1 MSVYIRSLALELGR
15 RGHRIDLFTR
25 QTGGRHGSGVAA
37 LSDNVRLVQLRAG
50 DNGYDHPS
58 ELYPH
63 LPAFFESLEGFR
75 AREAVH
81 YDFIHSHYWLSG
93 RVGNWAGAAWGAPH
107 AVMFHTL
114 GAVKNRFL
122 PNGGEPSLRVDTE
135 AELIR
140 TCHRIIASTPG
151 EKAHL
156 QDFYGA
162 DAAKIRV
169 VPCGVDLE
177 LFKPLGKGASR
188 RRLGFGLDDA
198 IVLFVGRFSPVKGL
212 ERLFHAVGL
221 LREHPKLRLVLV
233 GGEGENAPDREV
245 LESLMVELRIQELV
259 QFADRIEHDRLA
271 PFYSSADLLVLP
283 SHYESFGLVSLEALA
298 CGTPVVATPVG
309 AMDQIIIQGETGYVL
324 ADGSPAEL
332 ARCIRSILQR
342 SGPLH
347 AGAEKARKSVEGFSW
362 VNIAAAM
369 ESEFLEALHD
379 FNLGEDGRRCRT
391 M

>member
-1 MSVYIRSLALELGR
+1 MYVRSLALELGR

-25 QTGGRHGSGVAA
+25 HTGERHGNDVAA
-37 LSDNVRLVQLRAG
+37 LSDKVRLIQLKAG

-63 LPAFFESLEGFR
+63 LPAFFESLERFR
-75 AREAVH
+75 AQEGVH

-93 RVGNWAGAAWGAPH
+93 RVGNWAGAAWDAPH

-114 GAVKNRFL
+114 GAVKNRFV
-122 PNGGEPSLRVDTE
+122 PDGGEPALRVSTE

-140 TCHRIIASTPG
+140 TCQRIIASTPG
-151 EKAHL
+151 EQAHL

-177 LFKPLGKGASR
+177 VFKPLDKAVSR
-188 RRLGFGLDDA
+188 RNLGFGLDDA

-212 ERLFHAVGL
+212 DRLFQAIGL
-221 LREHPKLRLVLV
+221 LRNHSRLRLVLV
-233 GGEGENAPDREV
+233 GGEGGNAPERKV
-245 LESLMVELRIQELV
+245 LENLMVELGIQGLV
-259 QFADRIEHDRLA
+259 QFADGVEHDRLA
-271 PFYSSADLLVLP
+271 PFYSSADVLVLP

-309 AMDQIIIQGETGYVL
+309 AMEQIIIQGKTGCIV
-324 ADGSPAEL
+324 ADGSPREMA
-332 ARCIRSILQR
+332 RSIGYMLER
-342 SGPLH
+342 SGSLH
-347 AGAEKARKSVEGFSW
+347 ADAERVRKSVEGFSW
-362 VNIAAAM
+362 VNVASAL
-369 ESEFLEALHD
+369 ESEFFEALEE
-379 FNLGEDGRRCRT
+379 FKRGDGTQRCRW